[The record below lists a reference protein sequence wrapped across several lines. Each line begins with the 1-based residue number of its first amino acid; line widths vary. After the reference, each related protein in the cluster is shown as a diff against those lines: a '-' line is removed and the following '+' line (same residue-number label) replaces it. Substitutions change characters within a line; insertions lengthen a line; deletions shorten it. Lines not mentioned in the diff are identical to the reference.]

1 MSSLT
6 SSLTSSITEQLSA
19 SSKSQLETQLNFF
32 NTVLRKS
39 VENVQQVTTL
49 NINTAKN
56 VLERSTTSAREL
68 LEAKDPREVLSLA
81 ARPLPTVE
89 GLLSY
94 GRELY
99 GIASRAQVD
108 LLQSASDQFRATAS
122 KTLALTAAN
131 VGKATEDVAA
141 ASQAASQ
148 TASQATSQAVSQ
160 ALNQAASQATTQAVD
175 ATRQVVTQTAE
186 AANAAVHQA
195 SEATQQVSQHVAH
208 ASEQAVQS
216 AAPVVEA
223 VQHNAGQVAATAT
236 DNVEQATAAIAAAV
250 ADAAPVTPA
259 AETAEAPEATPA
271 PKTMRGRP
279 AAKPVAEALS
289 AIADKGAASLKSVP
303 NSGKSQ

>member
-148 TASQATSQAVSQ
+148 TASQAVSQ

>member
-122 KTLALTAAN
+122 KTLALTTAN

-141 ASQAASQ
+141 ASQTVSE
-148 TASQATSQAVSQ
+148 AV
-160 ALNQAASQATTQAVD
+160 AQAASQATTQAVE

-195 SEATQQVSQHVAH
+195 GEATQHVAEHVAQHVADS
-208 ASEQAVQS
+208 SEQVVQS

-223 VQHNAGQVAATAT
+223 ARNNAGQVAATAT

-259 AETAEAPEATPA
+259 AETAEAPEAATA

-289 AIADKGAASLKSVP
+289 AVADKGAASLKSVP
-303 NSGKSQ
+303 NSGKSQPRK